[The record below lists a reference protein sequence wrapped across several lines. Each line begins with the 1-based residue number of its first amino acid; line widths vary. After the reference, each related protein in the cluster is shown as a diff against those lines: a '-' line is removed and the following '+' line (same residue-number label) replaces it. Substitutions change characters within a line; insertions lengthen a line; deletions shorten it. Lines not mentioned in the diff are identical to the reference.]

1 MLLRRLKIFF
11 NYFDLL
17 YRVEEKYCLLSLCA
31 PVCLDP
37 SSDRDG
43 DGSENPDGPVTLQQQ
58 LHNNSQNNSTTTQHN
73 QTNSNTI
80 NLQQNESM
88 LNETILPEVSMPHN
102 EEVNKGIKQE
112 VKRLLATS
120 DKLGGASVV
129 DQSEASLYETLDQ
142 LITLAATYS
151 TTPTLECRPTKTSVS
166 KGENISG
173 SSNNNQEH
181 DLQRSVRIKKT
192 LENNR
197 SQEITDPLNSTVY
210 SFEIVDGVGV
220 STV

>member
-1 MLLRRLKIFF
+1 M
-11 NYFDLL
+11 
-17 YRVEEKYCLLSLCA
+17 EEKYCLLSLCA
-31 PVCLDP
+31 PVCLAP

-43 DGSENPDGPVTLQQQ
+43 DGSENPDDPVTLQQQ

-80 NLQQNESM
+80 SVQQNEST
-88 LNETILPEVSMPHN
+88 LNETVLPVVTMTHN
-102 EEVNKGIKQE
+102 EEVNKEIEQE

-120 DKLGGASVV
+120 DKLRGASVV

-151 TTPTLECRPTKTSVS
+151 TTPTLECRTNKTSAS
-166 KGENISG
+166 GGENISG
-173 SSNNNQEH
+173 SANNNQEH
-181 DLQRSVRIKKT
+181 DLQRSVRIKET

-197 SQEITDPLNSTVY
+197 SQEETDALNSTVY